1 MSRAHAV
8 VAAHQFAV
16 QGVAGVGDGPG
27 GGLRRRRRG
36 GLNRGDGCG
45 PGRRRLSR
53 HGRRGRDRRWDDRLD
68 RRRGRDRHGCDR
80 LDGRHGHRRGRSG
93 CVGRRTVRLL
103 TALDSLHDF
112 PWLAQETAS
121 SLEFRLNCMQNQTA
135 MTISGALRKYFWAS
149 GPAPLRLAG
158 QIDIIEPYSYARMGF
173 YRHR

>member
-1 MSRAHAV
+1 MNRRLLEMSRAHAV

-36 GLNRGDGCG
+36 GLNLCDGCR

-68 RRRGRDRHGCDR
+68 RRR
-80 LDGRHGHRRGRSG
+80 GHRRGRSG

-173 YRHR
+173 YRHG